1 MGAPATIRFQI
12 RSTHRYAGEP
22 ASQKVTWSA
31 ICASFSAT
39 ARRSHSSSPFVAAA
53 SGGGGTR
60 KSLPEEIA
68 HVFQVPA
75 LGSICWANTGSVE
88 SKNTLSVSCFIIR
101 DMAVLLL
108 IDDSRDPGK
117 LRNPLL

>member
-1 MGAPATIRFQI
+1 MGAPANIRFQS

-31 ICASFSAT
+31 TCESFSAT
-39 ARRSHSSSPFVAAA
+39 ARRSHSSSPLVAAA
-53 SGGGGTR
+53 SGGGATR

-75 LGSICWANTGSVE
+75 LGSICWANTGTV
-88 SKNTLSVSCFIIR
+88 
-101 DMAVLLL
+101 
-108 IDDSRDPGK
+108 DSRIT
-117 LRNPLL
+117 LRVRFFLDGNIAGFLST